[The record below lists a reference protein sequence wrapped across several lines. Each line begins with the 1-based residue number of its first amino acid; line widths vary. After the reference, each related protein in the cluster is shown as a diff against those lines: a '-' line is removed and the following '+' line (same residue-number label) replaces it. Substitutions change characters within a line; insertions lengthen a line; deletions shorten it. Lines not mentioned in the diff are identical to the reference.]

1 MMQAKPRSK
10 AFFDP
15 EKISSHVHRIGH
27 HFPLEIIDLACRKF
41 NYRYSEGRGL
51 RRTRRSPVSGPA
63 YVERGIANYE
73 QRQGLHSRP
82 VTDSEHKEHIRG
94 AIREIFPKIPDAD
107 LTSIVNHAFEE
118 VKSDLEMPYA
128 MVLTRS
134 RGLTEW
140 VTLRSCPWLVAY
152 SLPLWHISAT
162 HIPSMT
168 TS

>member
-15 EKISSHVHRIGH
+15 EKISAHVHRIGH

-51 RRTRRSPVSGPA
+51 RRTRGSPVSGPA

-82 VTDSEHKEHIRG
+82 VTDKEHKEHIRG

-118 VKSDLEMPYA
+118 VMSDLEMPCA
-128 MVLTRS
+128 MILTQPRELIEWATPRS
-134 RGLTEW
+134 FL
-140 VTLRSCPWLVAY
+140 WLAAC
-152 SLPLWHISAT
+152 SLPL
-162 HIPSMT
+162 
-168 TS
+168 